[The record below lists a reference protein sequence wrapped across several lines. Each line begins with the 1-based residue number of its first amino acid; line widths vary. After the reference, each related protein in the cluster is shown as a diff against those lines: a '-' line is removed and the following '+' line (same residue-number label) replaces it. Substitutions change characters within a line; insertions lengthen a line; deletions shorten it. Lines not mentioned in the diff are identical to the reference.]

1 MRSLGDDVEWLVRE
15 SSYGEHEDHVIESQ
29 VARVLSD
36 IEITFICRSC
46 GSYVRVAILPH
57 FGNGV
62 SSDLIKGLLMFKE
75 EFPLPCK
82 EQAALN
88 AARFVVEQ

>member
-1 MRSLGDDVEWLVRE
+1 MRSLDDDVEWLVRE
-15 SSYGEHEDHVIESQ
+15 SSYAEHEDHVIECE
-29 VARVLSD
+29 VARFLSN

-46 GSYVRVAILPH
+46 GSYVRVDILPH